1 MFKAMIKRKNTT
13 TVLTFSAVAIAMYI
27 AIMYAT
33 QSFAFGPYQIRVA
46 TSLYAL
52 AYIFPF
58 LVLPLGL
65 ANSLSNFLGGLG
77 VWDMVGGFIAGIITA
92 GAVYLVRRF
101 KLPKTLIIPAIIFGP
116 GLTVPLWLSFI
127 TGIPY
132 GVLALSLC
140 VGQTPPAILGYL
152 LVKKLMTIPR
162 FMHV

>member
-1 MFKAMIKRKNTT
+1 MTKRKNTT
-13 TVLTFSAVAIAMYI
+13 RAITFSAAAIALYI

-58 LVLPLGL
+58 LVIPLGV

-77 VWDMVGGFIAGIITA
+77 AWDMVGGFFAGFITA
-92 GAVYLVRRF
+92 GGVYMVRKL
-101 KLPKTLIIPAIIFGP
+101 KLPRVLVIPVIIFGP
-116 GLTVPLWLSFI
+116 GLMVPLWLSFI

-132 GVLALSLC
+132 WVLALSLC
-140 VGQTPPAILGYL
+140 IGQTPPAMLGYL
-152 LVKKLMTIPR
+152 LIKKLPAIPL
-162 FMHV
+162 FTHE